1 MFARPN
7 SCPHRPALCPDP
19 FGLSSPARDALQAT
33 PPPPRRRLAA
43 PAAQLPHPSPTR
55 CLGPTCPL
63 PASASHVA
71 QPELSSPTGQATHT
85 AQSPSRTPTPGHDAS
100 ARPSVLSAAVTPNPC
115 VRALFFFSRS
125 PSPTDSEPSAS
136 ILCPE
141 PLQPGAHMSGCHP
154 QLHSAS
160 PASWI
165 PCHIVGVPE
174 AVTDSTISCAAYRK
188 PSATRAVSRSP
199 PLPRLISSPMHS
211 IAARA

>member
-63 PASASHVA
+63 PASASPVA
-71 QPELSSPTGQATHT
+71 QPELSSPTGQATRT
-85 AQSPSRTPTPGHDAS
+85 AQSPPRTPTPGHDAS

-160 PASWI
+160 PANWI
-165 PCHIVGVPE
+165 P
-174 AVTDSTISCAAYRK
+174 STSWVRPK
-188 PSATRAVSRSP
+188 R
-199 PLPRLISSPMHS
+199 
-211 IAARA
+211 